1 MLEER
6 CHVKVTTGDLRD
18 LRGKYERMLHLRR
31 AHERA
36 RVDPSFVEPNPRTEM
51 RALAA
56 EFPGA
61 LRELDTLPLAEIEE
75 RILAITTAVDRHATG
90 GDPDL
95 AHVPR
100 WMHAI
105 VLFHRLARGELA
117 LRRDGRTEQGEPRG
131 RLMDAVYAQLAR
143 ALDVAEPEVRSL
155 VFGSGRRRAAAAS
168 RRP

>member
-1 MLEER
+1 M
-6 CHVKVTTGDLRD
+6 KVTTGDLRD

-75 RILAITTAVDRHATG
+75 RILAITTTVDRHG
-90 GDPDL
+90 DDPDL

-117 LRRDGRTEQGEPRG
+117 LRRDGRTEHGERRG
-131 RLMDAVYAQLAR
+131 RLMDAVYTQLAR
-143 ALDVAEPEVRSL
+143 ALGMAEPEVRSL
-155 VFGSGRRRAAAAS
+155 VFGDSGRGGASAAAAS

>member
-1 MLEER
+1 M
-6 CHVKVTTGDLRD
+6 KVTTGDLRD

-75 RILAITTAVDRHATG
+75 RILAITTAVDRHVTG

-100 WMHAI
+100 WMQAI

-117 LRRDGRTEQGEPRG
+117 LRRDGRTERDEPR

-143 ALDVAEPEVRSL
+143 ALGVAEPEVRSL
-155 VFGSGRRRAAAAS
+155 VFGDSGRRRAASAAAS